1 MKKQKI
7 LQVNF
12 SHLKSY
18 ENVAQIPDKIYLLD
32 NFDEKKDK
40 ISYEILDFPVQLQMP
55 MTIICTAGEGEISIN
70 LQHYNIH
77 AGQIASVAPNS
88 LFQFIKAST
97 GFECA
102 CIMVNKNVMPVN
114 FNVKLGIEAAM
125 SLKDLPVF
133 TPSLKDFSII
143 IDAYKNAK
151 SIIMREDFLFIED
164 MTKCY
169 LDIIRCTAMNAI
181 LKSKEQLP
189 TVRPT
194 SRKEEIFMKFI
205 ATLQQYYTHERNVK
219 FYADKLCMTPKY
231 LSTVVHEMSGK
242 YATQWINDYV
252 ILECKAMLKA
262 EGDSVKNVCN
272 RLNFTN
278 QSFFA
283 KYFKK
288 HTGMTPLQYKTCNR

>member
-12 SHLKSY
+12 SHMKSY

-40 ISYEILDFPVQLQMP
+40 ISHETLDFPVQLQMP

-77 AGQIASVAPNS
+77 AGQIASVTPNS

-102 CIMVNKNVMPVN
+102 CIMVNKNVMPIN

-143 IDAYKNAK
+143 IDAYNA
-151 SIIMREDFLFIED
+151 
-164 MTKCY
+164 
-169 LDIIRCTAMNAI
+169 N
-181 LKSKEQLP
+181 
-189 TVRPT
+189 PT
-194 SRKEEIFMKFI
+194 SMAAALENFKLMKADHKMCILGHMGELGEVSGEEHRKIVALLQEAGFEKVWLVGEEFVKTPCPGNFV
-205 ATLQQYYTHERNVK
+205 LFNNVDEVK
-219 FYADKLCMTPKY
+219 QVLAAEKPK
-231 LSTVVHEMSGK
+231 
-242 YATQWINDYV
+242 
-252 ILECKAMLKA
+252 
-262 EGDSVKNVCN
+262 
-272 RLNFTN
+272 
-278 QSFFA
+278 
-283 KYFKK
+283 
-288 HTGMTPLQYKTCNR
+288 GMTVLVKGSNSTRMFELPAYL